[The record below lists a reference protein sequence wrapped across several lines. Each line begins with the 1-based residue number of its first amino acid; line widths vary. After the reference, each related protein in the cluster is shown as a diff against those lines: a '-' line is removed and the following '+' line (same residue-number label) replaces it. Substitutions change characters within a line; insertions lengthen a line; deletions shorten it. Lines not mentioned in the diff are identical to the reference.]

1 MNVSANP
8 VLSRLPKPRLGLLVS
23 IFSSQDRHGAAQGL
37 QILCGGLQQGTNKA
51 EDSSEIFQEPA
62 KVLSGTSVV
71 MVEAAFSGGAC
82 ERFLNQCTFM
92 ELQLHTRHSLNNGLA
107 WTSFCN

>member
-1 MNVSANP
+1 M
-8 VLSRLPKPRLGLLVS
+8 LSRLPKPRLGLLVS
-23 IFSSQDRHGAAQGL
+23 IFSSQDGHEAAQGL

-51 EDSSEIFQEPA
+51 EDSSEIFQEPSQ
-62 KVLSGTSVV
+62 VSGTSAV

-92 ELQLHTRHSLNNGLA
+92 ELQLHTRHSLNNRLA